1 MATVITFDD
10 AENPGKTVSIEA
22 HPQTAVT
29 PGPAANTAMVNTPDG
44 KRMLVVGDYRD
55 VQIRLQAA
63 AARAHES
70 GEAPRKNTPMN

>member
-1 MATVITFDD
+1 MAAEITFDD
-10 AENPGKTVSIEA
+10 AENAGKKVTIEA

-29 PGPAANTAMVNTPDG
+29 PGPSDNTAMINTPDG

-55 VQIRLQAA
+55 VQVRLQAA

-70 GEAPRKNTPMN
+70 GDAPRKNTPVS